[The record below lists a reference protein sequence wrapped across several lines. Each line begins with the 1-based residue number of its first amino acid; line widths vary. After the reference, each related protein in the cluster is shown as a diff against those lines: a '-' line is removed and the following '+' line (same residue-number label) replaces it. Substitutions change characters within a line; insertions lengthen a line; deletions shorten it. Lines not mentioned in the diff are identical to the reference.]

1 MLKPVAF
8 LAMTRPHTAS
18 RSTVANWIDA
28 ASRHQPLSERTVLEL
43 ARRVQRWQQHPDGPD
58 LAPKAVKRSA
68 LRARDQLVKHNLRL
82 VAHIWQRRS
91 FSSCLPAQEEGTAD
105 ALQEAAL
112 NLVRAAEKFD
122 PTKGY
127 RFSTYASFWVQRGIH
142 DYQQRYVRAIR
153 FPAEKASLM
162 LKAQWLIEA
171 EQARTG
177 QWPEIEWL
185 AQQLRFEGQPLSVQ
199 AFTTMFEQWQQSRTE
214 SLDNG
219 VGGDEN
225 SEGLSRI
232 DRASLNLVAKEEQEA
247 NDLGDVLLLAELM
260 QCLNDQ
266 ERRLIRNRY
275 LRNPAF
281 SPCQL
286 RRSMGGM
293 RQEQLQQLEEQA
305 LAKLRQAAAER
316 KGLDGHATAPTPTGL
331 VQTPQPTQEAVTI
344 ETGHRSRPTHRPGV
358 GRQLGRPVRSTATR
372 PHGLASRP
380 TRPRAHAERCT
391 SVVAH

>member
-1 MLKPVAF
+1 
-8 LAMTRPHTAS
+8 MTRPHTAS

-162 LKAQWLIEA
+162 LKAQRLIEA

-214 SLDNG
+214 SLDSAG
-219 VGGDEN
+219 EGDE
-225 SEGLSRI
+225 SPEGLSRI

-247 NDLGDVLLLAELM
+247 KDQGDVLLLAELM

-293 RQEQLQQLEEQA
+293 KPEQLQQLEEQT
-305 LAKLRQAAAER
+305 LAKLRRAAEKL
-316 KGLDGHATAPTPTGL
+316 KGVDGASTALNPTGL
-331 VQTPQPTQEAVTI
+331 EQGAQPVQSAGAV
-344 ETGHRSRPTHRPGV
+344 ETSHRSRPTHRPGV
-358 GRQLGRPVRSTATR
+358 GRQLGRPARSTATR
-372 PHGLASRP
+372 PHGLGSRP
-380 TRPRAHAERCT
+380 SRPRAHAGRCT
-391 SVVAH
+391 SVVAR